1 MSRYGPRKEKR
12 DRRRNPDPDLA
23 IPPMEPSQKP
33 MVPNNSRHAR
43 DMLLSN
49 ASPGRPART
58 QDKYRTEPDDSRHL
72 LHQRPGYT
80 DPGPRG
86 QHSTLAL
93 PRLHPAH
100 GLLLHV
106 PHDARDRA
114 GDRQQQSAIGPSAAE
129 RLGGT
134 GLPANCVS
142 EEEMQFK
149 QTPLESSPLNLNA
162 NRLSV
167 NTLMTR
173 KADGNATLTL
183 TKSVMG
189 NAIGPFLSSLLVIGY
204 TSLPVWYTKAM
215 PMAVGGLGALL
226 QRVFVQFGL
235 TLILPLGFGQLVQSY
250 FPDLV
255 RMLLHDY
262 QLIKLGSISLLV
274 LIWSGYDSAVASHAF
289 ADVEKVQIIGV
300 IGICLLVFLL
310 WMLVTMAT
318 SVVFLGRGDA
328 VAAAF
333 CISTKSPALGIPL
346 VTILFAGMPAEDTAK
361 VYIPLIIFQFIQTCL
376 SNLATLPLRHWRTE
390 AKCQKDSKDMSDSE
404 SLA

>member
-1 MSRYGPRKEKR
+1 MDHEKKSAIAEETQTPTWLSRLWNLVKNQWFLIILVTLVICSSQMQVPGDQQGLKTSIVQ
-12 DRRRNPDPDLA
+12 NLTIAVIFFINGLA
-23 IPPMEPSQKP
+23 IQIQDL
-33 MVPNNSRHAR
+33 VANIRHWR
-43 DMLLSN
+43 CHVFIQLMGFFFTSLTMLGIVLAIASN
-49 ASPGRPART
+49 RA
-58 QDKYRTEPDDSRHL
+58 L
-72 LHQRPGYT
+72 L
-80 DPGPRG
+80 DP
-86 QHSTLAL
+86 
-93 PRLHPAH
+93 
-100 GLLLHV
+100 LLLNGLV
-106 PHDARDRA
+106 V
-114 GDRQQQSAIGPSAAE
+114 
-129 RLGGT
+129 LGC
-134 GLPANCVS
+134 LPTA
-142 EEEMQFK
+142 
-149 QTPLESSPLNLNA
+149 
-162 NRLSV
+162 LSV